1 MPPQLCQEEGS
12 ITSARKPNG
21 GTSSL
26 KVLVFQSCLI
36 LCDPMDW
43 SLPGSFIRGILQARI
58 LEWVPIS
65 SSRGYSWPSNQ
76 PGSPALQADS
86 LPPESPGKLTNSP
99 REWEIRKN
107 IQSLAY
113 EAAFGRF
120 NCSVQLLSHFW
131 LFVTPWTAGREA
143 SSFIINS
150 RSLLRHMSIELVIP
164 SNRLI
169 LCNPLLLLPSIFPSI
184 RVFKW
189 VSSLH
194 QVSKVLE
201 FQLEHQSFQWIFRTD
216 FL

>member
-1 MPPQLCQEEGS
+1 MEEPALSKCWSFSHVWFFVTPWTGAYQAPLSMGFSRQEYWSGFPFPPPGD
-12 ITSARKPNG
+12 IP
-21 GTSSL
+21 
-26 KVLVFQSCLI
+26 
-36 LCDPMDW
+36 DPV
-43 SLPGSFIRGILQARI
+43 IK
-58 LEWVPIS
+58 
-65 SSRGYSWPSNQ
+65 

-164 SNRLI
+164 SNHLI

-201 FQLEHQSFQWIFRTD
+201 FQLEHQFFQWIFRTD